1 MQDPTELPID
11 MASAS
16 LDRAASCRRRSKT
29 VFSTDHL
36 TWESAFFCVKPSP
49 LSKESNYTQLTNL
62 QLLMSIPCEHSIS
75 HDKK

>member
-1 MQDPTELPID
+1 MYSISNFRYRSETLIEFSIISMQDPTELPID

-36 TWESAFFCVKPSP
+36 T
-49 LSKESNYTQLTNL
+49 
-62 QLLMSIPCEHSIS
+62 
-75 HDKK
+75 